1 MNRREQIVRRV
12 KGVAIVVGVAY
23 VVLVARAAD
32 LQLFKGDVLRELADR
47 QQQRTLKTLP
57 QRGEIVD
64 AGGEELAVSLMVDSA
79 FADPSAVKDAAAAAA
94 QIAAITHTHPRK
106 LERLLRRK
114 GSFVWIERQLE
125 PAVAAKLKALK
136 LPGIGFVKETKRYYP
151 HRSLMGQTLGFVG
164 LDAVGLEG
172 IERRYDKY
180 IRGESEVVQL
190 QRDAMN
196 RGILTEGLGESLV
209 PAGHRIEL
217 TVDKAISYE
226 AQKSL
231 DTTVAKYKAL
241 NGVAIAQDVETGA
254 ILAMVTSPPFDPNRF
269 SDYPVGAG
277 RNRAV
282 ADVYEPG
289 STMKALLLG
298 AALQEKVINLDTII
312 FCENGEVRVADRTI
326 RDTHK
331 HGWLTAAQVV
341 KVSSN
346 IGSLKIGRMLGRDAW
361 YKYIEAFGLTEPT
374 GIDLPGEAGG
384 LIRPLSRW
392 NEVLLATTSF
402 GQGLGITPLQS
413 INAISAIANGGKLM
427 RPYIVSRIAD
437 AKGRAVYQAEPEV
450 RGTPLRPEIAAKVR
464 QVLEGVVEEGGTGT
478 LAAVPGYRVA
488 GKTGTSQKID
498 PETGRYSR
506 TRYIATFG
514 GFLPA
519 RDPKVA
525 ILVMV
530 NEPQGEIYGGIIAA
544 PPFAA
549 IAAKAMERLHV
560 PPDMPILPAAAEA
573 PAAYPEAETSDAGQ
587 FAGLTLREAI
597 RRARAQGVTLVPK
610 GTGVASSERC
620 VNETC
625 EVVFK
630 PL

>member
-12 KGVAIVVGVAY
+12 KAVSVVVGCAY
-23 VVLVARAAD
+23 VLLVARAAD

-57 QRGEIVD
+57 QRGDIVD
-64 AGGEELAVSLMVDSA
+64 AGGEELAVSLVVDSA
-79 FADPSAVKDAAAAAA
+79 FADPSEVKEPAATAAK
-94 QIAAITHTHPRK
+94 IAEVTRTSRAK
-106 LERLLRRK
+106 LEKLLRRK

-125 PAVAAKLKALK
+125 PAVAEKLKALK
-136 LPGIGFVKETKRYYP
+136 LPGVGFVKETKRYYP
-151 HRSLMGQTLGFVG
+151 HKSLMGQALGFVG

-190 QRDAMN
+190 QRDAKN
-196 RGILTEGLGESLV
+196 HGILTEGLGDSLT
-209 PAGHRIEL
+209 PAGHRVEL

-226 AQKSL
+226 AQKAL
-231 DTTVAKYKAL
+231 DAAVVKYKAM

-269 SDYPVGAG
+269 SEYPVGAG

-282 ADVYEPG
+282 ADVFEPG

-298 AALQEKVINLDTII
+298 AALQEKVVKLDTII
-312 FCENGEVRVADRTI
+312 YCENGEYQVADRTM

-331 HGWLTAAQVV
+331 HGWLTAGQVV
-341 KVSSN
+341 KFSSN
-346 IGSLKIGRMLGRDAW
+346 IGSLKIGRMLGRETW

-384 LIRPLSRW
+384 LIRPLKRW

-402 GQGLGITPLQS
+402 GQGLGTTPLQT
-413 INAISAIANGGKLM
+413 INAISAIANGGRLM
-427 RPYIVSRIAD
+427 KPYIVARIAD
-437 AKGRAVYQAEPEV
+437 AKGRPVYQAEPEV
-450 RGTPLRPEIAAKVR
+450 RGTPLRAEIAAQVR
-464 QVLEGVVEEGGTGT
+464 QVLEGVVEDGGTGT

-530 NEPQGEIYGGIIAA
+530 NEPRGEIYGGIIAA
-544 PPFAA
+544 PVFAA

-560 PPDMPILPAAAEA
+560 PPDVPVLPAVGETPATYAE
-573 PAAYPEAETSDAGQ
+573 EETSEAGQ
-587 FAGLTLREAI
+587 FAGLTLREAL
-597 RRARAQGVTLVPK
+597 RRAHAQGVTLVPK
-610 GTGVASSERC
+610 GTGVATRERC
-620 VNETC
+620 DGQTC